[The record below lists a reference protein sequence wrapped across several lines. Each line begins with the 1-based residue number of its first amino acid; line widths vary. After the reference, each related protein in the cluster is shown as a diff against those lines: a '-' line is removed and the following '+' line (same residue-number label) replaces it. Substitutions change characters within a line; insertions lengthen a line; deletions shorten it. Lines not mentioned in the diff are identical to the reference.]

1 MLFLKV
7 KTFVVNITTV
17 WDLSWYSIPV
27 KLYSDYEIMNNR
39 DHVSGGGKQ
48 NCYIGL

>member
-1 MLFLKV
+1 MLFFKV
-7 KTFVVNITTV
+7 KTFVANITTV

-39 DHVSGGGKQ
+39 DHVSGGA
-48 NCYIGL
+48 NRTAIGS